1 MRAPVSF
8 TSGFEREVATNAGG
22 ASIHGDKVPSS
33 RTSTSLTGSNCR
45 LERMSAGAIV
55 SVDTA
60 DFEEFCDFAVGWNL
74 DHQLI
79 GRNKPHIQMFIVM
92 TPALQLAMVESSAGY
107 CSQGQN
113 PKGSLSIAVPLDES
127 RPMVHCGHNVDGPD
141 MAVVHTGQGFEL
153 LNRTGARH
161 VVASLSES
169 RLEQYAADIWGDP
182 KALKHAGYRL
192 RFPDGE
198 HRARYL
204 DACQTILG
212 DVQKSPSLLKDE
224 RVTALLEDRLLENLL
239 LQGYSDPQQTNDRS
253 RYQVARMAYQYL
265 LDNIYEVPSIRT
277 LCAVTNSSYMTLE
290 RGFRETYGLPP
301 QAHLKALRLSRARR
315 ELRHPDPQTTVTDV
329 ALRWGFL
336 ELGRFSVQYR
346 QRFGETPSETLK
358 KARQLAGLPPVTQ
371 IAFTNS

>member
-1 MRAPVSF
+1 MQKLLLDRYPLTQRSGTARQLSGVSARPGCNLKRF
-8 TSGFEREVATNAGG
+8 
-22 ASIHGDKVPSS
+22 SS
-33 RTSTSLTGSNCR
+33 
-45 LERMSAGAIV
+45 GAIV
-55 SVDTA
+55 SVDTS

-79 GRNKPHIQMFIVM
+79 GRNKPHIKMSLVM
-92 TPALQLAMVESSAGY
+92 TPVLQLAMVQSSAGY
-107 CSQGQN
+107 SSQGQN

-127 RPMVHCGHNVDGPD
+127 RPMVHCGHNVDGLNT
-141 MAVVHTGQGFEL
+141 VVVNPGQGLEMIY
-153 LNRTGARH
+153 RTGAH
-161 VVASLSES
+161 HLVVSLSES

-182 KALKHAGYRL
+182 KLLKNTASRL
-192 RFPDGE
+192 RFPGSE
-198 HRARYL
+198 HRSRYL

-212 DVQKSPSLLKDE
+212 DVQKRPSLLEDQ
-224 RVTALLEDRLLENLL
+224 RIAVLLEERLLENLL
-239 LQGYSDPQQTNDRS
+239 LQGYTDPRQMNDRS
-253 RYQVARMAYQYL
+253 RYQVARIAYQYL

-277 LCAVTNSSYMTLE
+277 LCAVTKSSYMTLE

-315 ELRHPDPQTTVTDV
+315 ELRHPDSQTTVTDV

-358 KARQLAGLPPVTQ
+358 KARQFEG
-371 IAFTNS
+371 S